1 MKKIKYT
8 AVILFVSLLTTG
20 TIDAQKYFKVID
32 ATSTSWSGGVA
43 QSGTGITYNV
53 KIVLLTKQKV
63 TFNEMWV
70 NKGYGPTE
78 TRSVSYS
85 DGRALTK
92 GDTVIVTY
100 TVHHYPE
107 GSPMEKIPAP
117 AYKDPP
123 IPIQGE
129 ALISFTIGKSK
140 RYRSVEKFTPL
151 ATKKYM

>member
-1 MKKIKYT
+1 MKKIKY
-8 AVILFVSLLTTG
+8 APIILFICLLTNG

-43 QSGTGITYNV
+43 QSGTGVTYSV

-63 TFNEMWV
+63 TFDEMWV
-70 NKGYGPTE
+70 GKEYGLAE
-78 TRSVSYS
+78 TRSLSYS
-85 DGRALTK
+85 DGRTLTK

-100 TVHHYPE
+100 TVHHYPA

-129 ALISFTIGKSK
+129 ALLGFTAGKSK
-140 RYRSVEKFTPL
+140 RYRSVEKFTPK
-151 ATKKYM
+151 ATKKYI

>member
-20 TIDAQKYFKVID
+20 TIDAQKYFKV
-32 ATSTSWSGGVA
+32 
-43 QSGTGITYNV
+43 
-53 KIVLLTKQKV
+53 IVLLTKQKV

-92 GDTVIVTY
+92 GDTAIVTY